1 MLLRYRKKMVQDLDS
16 TIDLTYRIKY
26 LKIYKKIRI
35 YFAKNLIL
43 NLRGK
48 SKISKNVKYAS
59 Y

>member
-43 NLRGK
+43 NLRGE
-48 SKISKNVKYAS
+48 IKNF
-59 Y
+59 